1 MQIIRKIEKM
11 QRIADNL
18 RRQNKIIGFV
28 PTMGYLH
35 KGHLNLVKLA
45 KEKSDIVVMS
55 IYVNPTQFGPNEDF
69 SKYPRNFERDE
80 KLAKEEGVDII
91 FYPRSMYKNNLTF
104 VNVEKITKILCGA
117 SRPIHFR
124 GVATIVT
131 KLFNIVKPH
140 YAVFGQKDAQQA
152 AVIQKLIDDLD
163 FDIKLI
169 LSPIIREDDGL
180 AVSSRNV
187 NLTKENR
194 RNAPIL
200 YKSLCYIKEQ
210 IDQGKTDLIQLI
222 KQARKMIDDIPNA
235 KIDYY
240 SAVSYPELKSVSK
253 LEQKTLIAL
262 AVNFGN
268 VRLIDNII
276 IENYWQ
282 LTKTNKNEQG
292 KLENRN

>member
-11 QRIADNL
+11 QRIADDL
-18 RRQNKIIGFV
+18 RMKNKIIGFV

-80 KLAKEEGVDII
+80 KLAREEGVDII

-104 VNVEKITKILCGA
+104 VNVEKITEILCGA

-152 AVIQKLIDDLD
+152 AVIQKLIDDLN

-194 RNAPIL
+194 KDVPIL
-200 YKSLCYIKEQ
+200 YKSLCYIQEQ

-222 KQARKMIDDIPNA
+222 KQARKMIDDMPNA

-268 VRLIDNII
+268 VRLIDNMI

-282 LTKTNKNEQG
+282 LTKTNKNKQS

>member
-1 MQIIRKIEKM
+1 MQIIRKIKKM
-11 QRIADNL
+11 QQIADEL
-18 RRQNKIIGFV
+18 RNQNKIIGFV

-35 KGHLNLVKLA
+35 KGHLNLIKLA

-80 KLAKEEGVDII
+80 KLAKEKGVDII
-91 FYPRSMYKNNLTF
+91 FYPESMYNNNLTF
-104 VNVEKITKILCGA
+104 VNVENITKILCGS

-124 GVATIVT
+124 GVATVVT

-152 AVIQKLIDDLD
+152 AVIQKLIDDLN
-163 FDIKLI
+163 FDIQLI
-169 LSPIIREDDGL
+169 LSPIIREDNGL

-187 NLTKENR
+187 NLTKKNR
-194 RNAPIL
+194 KNATVL

-210 IDQGKTDLIQLI
+210 VNNGDTSLKEMI
-222 KQARKMIDDIPNA
+222 KQARKMIDKKPNA
-235 KIDYY
+235 KIDYFM
-240 SAVSYPELKSVSK
+240 AVSYPEMKPVSK

-262 AVNFGN
+262 AVYFGH
-268 VRLIDNII
+268 VRLIDNVIV
-276 IENYWQ
+276 EN
-282 LTKTNKNEQG
+282 
-292 KLENRN
+292 

>member
-1 MQIIRKIEKM
+1 MQIIKKIEKM
-11 QRIADNL
+11 QKIADEL
-18 RRQNKIIGFV
+18 RGENKIIGFV

-80 KLAKEEGVDII
+80 KLAKEKGVDII
-91 FYPRSMYKNNLTF
+91 FYPESMYNNNLTF
-104 VNVEKITKILCGA
+104 VNVENITKILCGA

-140 YAVFGQKDAQQA
+140 YAAFGQKDAQQA
-152 AVIQKLIDDLD
+152 AVIQKMIDDLN
-163 FDIKLI
+163 FDIQLI

-194 RNAPIL
+194 KNAAGL
-200 YKSLCYIKEQ
+200 YKSLCYIQEQ
-210 IDQGKTDLIQLI
+210 IDKGDTDLKKMI
-222 KQARKMIDDIPNA
+222 KQARKMVDKIPNA

-240 SAVSYPELKSVSK
+240 SAVSYPELKPVDK
-253 LEQKTLIAL
+253 FNQKILVAL
-262 AVNFGN
+262 AVYFGN
-268 VRLIDNII
+268 VRLIDNVII
-276 IENYWQ
+276 GN
-282 LTKTNKNEQG
+282 
-292 KLENRN
+292 

>member
-1 MQIIRKIEKM
+1 M
-11 QRIADNL
+11 QRTADNL

-80 KLAKEEGVDII
+80 KLAREEGVDII

-104 VNVEKITKILCGA
+104 VNVEKITEILCGA

-152 AVIQKLIDDLD
+152 AVIQKLIDDLN

-194 RNAPIL
+194 KDVPIL
-200 YKSLCYIKEQ
+200 YKSLCYIQEQ

-222 KQARKMIDDIPNA
+222 KQARKMIDDMPNA

-268 VRLIDNII
+268 VRLIDNMI

-282 LTKTNKNEQG
+282 LTKTNKNKQS